1 MPKTASSPL
10 LMERPPTA
18 HTAPSLLDDRQFM
31 AELETMEVVAKPPAP
46 QGELLEHVHQMDDG
60 FVPRQPGLHV
70 PASERS
76 HTTRPRAAM
85 QDRNAFQ
92 PAPLEPD
99 EQFDHYPHDD
109 ETSVTF
115 SARVAAFAITAAGLA
130 GVGVAA
136 LVFHA
141 RLAQFL
147 H

>member
-1 MPKTASSPL
+1 MPKTASAPL
-10 LMERPPTA
+10 LMARPPAA
-18 HTAPSLLDDRQFM
+18 HTAPSLMDDRQFM
-31 AELETMEVVAKPPAP
+31 AELETMEVAPKPPAP
-46 QGELLEHVHQMDDG
+46 KDEWLEHVHQMDDG

-99 EQFDHYPHDD
+99 EAFDRYRHDD

-115 SARVAAFAITAAGLA
+115 SARVAAFAITASGLA
-130 GVGVAA
+130 GAGAAA